1 MEPGAYLAYWHW
13 LVLALSL
20 IIFEIIAPT
29 AIFLWFAVAAVI
41 VGLVLLFFPGVS
53 WETQLVLFSAL
64 SIAAIIVW
72 RLYIK
77 KYPPANNQY
86 PTLNKRGEDL
96 VGRVFTLEEDIVNN
110 YGKIRVD
117 DTMWK
122 IRGADVAAGNR
133 VRVVEVDGT
142 VLVVKLQN

>member
-29 AIFLWFAVAAVI
+29 AIFLWFAVAAVS
-41 VGLVLLFFPGVS
+41 VGLVMLFFPGVS

-77 KYPPANNQY
+77 KYARGRSGRAGFY
-86 PTLNKRGEDL
+86 P
-96 VGRVFTLEEDIVNN
+96 GRR
-110 YGKIRVD
+110 YC
-117 DTMWK
+117 
-122 IRGADVAAGNR
+122 
-133 VRVVEVDGT
+133 
-142 VLVVKLQN
+142 